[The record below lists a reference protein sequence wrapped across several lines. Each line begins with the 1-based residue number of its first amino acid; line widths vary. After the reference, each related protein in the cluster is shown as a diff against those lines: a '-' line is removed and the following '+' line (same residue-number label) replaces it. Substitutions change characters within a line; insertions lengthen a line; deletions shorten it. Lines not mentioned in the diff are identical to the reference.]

1 MSNSHDPTNANA
13 VPGSSKH
20 PYNPALSTPADPPAP
35 PSLPR
40 IDPSTSAP
48 PSEPIP
54 VSTTH
59 SHPTPR
65 RSANGPLIIPTVVA
79 QDGVREVPQAFEHCQ
94 VEDLIALIASMLDR
108 LIEHNDRIPLTPN
121 SLTRFHSRAPP
132 SIGVRDYLLR
142 IARYTNVEPCCLL
155 ILLPYVDKVCA
166 RMNTFTI
173 SSLTVHRF
181 IIAAVSVGSKALS
194 DAFCTNGRYSRV
206 GGVSVVEMNLL
217 EKEFCEAIDW
227 RLTTSGSVLAHY
239 YTSLVRSH
247 PRYRLSTVALPAD
260 LEPERDPPTEP
271 SNLSTSS
278 STPHTASSSASKISP
293 SINGSTTHS
302 VATSPSVSSSSSRS
316 IPNSASSSSLSIDP
330 SPALSTT
337 SLPRTD
343 HPPPHPLSSSA
354 SPRLPL
360 KAPRPLSSDSTT
372 TGISTPPLVPPNLP
386 RRLVSASNLPS
397 PNPSSNS
404 TTNRGSSTTRSPRF
418 VSSPRLNGI
427 HAESNHHHSNS
438 MPPPQS
444 PAKRGRRRSTSSE
457 ASSSGGGSTYG
468 GTGGGGGV
476 GTSTSSNPNTRFA
489 PSPRL
494 SAET

>member
-1 MSNSHDPTNANA
+1 MSTSHDPTNANA

-20 PYNPALSTPADPPAP
+20 PYNPTPTADTPGVAPPAP

-40 IDPSTSAP
+40 IDPSGSAP
-48 PSEPIP
+48 PTEPRSI
-54 VSTTH
+54 STQA
-59 SHPTPR
+59 PR
-65 RSANGPLIIPTVVA
+65 RRADGPIIVPTVVA
-79 QDGVREVPQAFEHCQ
+79 ADGVREVPQLFEHCQ

-142 IARYTNVEPCCLL
+142 IAKYTNVEPCCLL

-247 PRYRLSTVALPAD
+247 PRYRLSTTPL
-260 LEPERDPPTEP
+260 PERDQPTEP

-278 STPHTASSSASKISP
+278 SSSRSDSAVSSTQP
-293 SINGSTTHS
+293 AAPNANGTTSQAHS
-302 VATSPSVSSSSSRS
+302 VATSPSVSSSSRS
-316 IPNSASSSSLSIDP
+316 IPNSASSSSMSIDP
-330 SPALSTT
+330 SPALSTS
-337 SLPRTD
+337 SLPRSD
-343 HPPPHPLSSSA
+343 HPPPRPLSTTSSNS
-354 SPRLPL
+354 SPQLPL
-360 KAPRPLSSDSTT
+360 KVPRPLSSDL
-372 TGISTPPLVPPNLP
+372 TGTSTPPLVPPNLS
-386 RRLVSASNLPS
+386 RRVVTASNLPS
-397 PNPSSNS
+397 PNTAPTRVPPPNS
-404 TTNRGSSTTRSPRF
+404 ISRSPRF
-418 VSSPRLNGI
+418 TSSPNPHLSQKLNGI
-427 HAESNHHHSNS
+427 ENNS
-438 MPPPQS
+438 MMPPPHHS
-444 PAKRGRRRSTSSE
+444 PAKRGRRRSTSSDG
-457 ASSSGGGSTYG
+457 SSNSGSTGAGGVGGG
-468 GTGGGGGV
+468 
-476 GTSTSSNPNTRFA
+476 GTSTSTNPNTRFA

>member
-1 MSNSHDPTNANA
+1 MSTSHDPTNANA
-13 VPGSSKH
+13 VAGSSKY
-20 PYNPALSTPADPPAP
+20 PYNPTPAVDTPGVVPPAP

-40 IDPSTSAP
+40 IDPSGSAP
-48 PSEPIP
+48 PTEPRPIA
-54 VSTTH
+54 TQ
-59 SHPTPR
+59 TPR
-65 RSANGPLIIPTVVA
+65 RRADGPIIVPTVVA
-79 QDGVREVPQAFEHCQ
+79 ADGVREVPQLFEHCQ

-142 IARYTNVEPCCLL
+142 IAKYTNVEPCCLL

-247 PRYRLSTVALPAD
+247 PRYRLSTAPL
-260 LEPERDPPTEP
+260 PERDPPTEP
-271 SNLSTSS
+271 PNLSTSS
-278 STPHTASSSASKISP
+278 SSSQSDSAP
-293 SINGSTTHS
+293 SSTQPANPTINGSTS
-302 VATSPSVSSSSSRS
+302 QETSPSVSSSSRS
-316 IPNSASSSSLSIDP
+316 IPNSASSSSMSIDP
-330 SPALSTT
+330 SPALSTS
-337 SLPRTD
+337 SLPHSD
-343 HPPPHPLSSSA
+343 HPPPRPPSMASSSS
-354 SPRLPL
+354 SPQLPL
-360 KAPRPLSSDSTT
+360 KVPRPLSSDL
-372 TGISTPPLVPPNLP
+372 TGTSTPPLVPPNLS
-386 RRLVSASNLPS
+386 RRVVTASNLPS
-397 PNPSSNS
+397 PNTVPLRAPRS
-404 TTNRGSSTTRSPRF
+404 TSASRSPRF
-418 VSSPRLNGI
+418 NSSPNPRISSQKLNGI
-427 HAESNHHHSNS
+427 ENS
-438 MPPPQS
+438 SMMPPPPHYS
-444 PAKRGRRRSTSSE
+444 PAKRGRRRSTSSDG
-457 ASSSGGGSTYG
+457 SSNSGSTG
-468 GTGGGGGV
+468 LGGV
-476 GTSTSSNPNTRFA
+476 GGASTSTNPNTRFA

-494 SAET
+494 SAES